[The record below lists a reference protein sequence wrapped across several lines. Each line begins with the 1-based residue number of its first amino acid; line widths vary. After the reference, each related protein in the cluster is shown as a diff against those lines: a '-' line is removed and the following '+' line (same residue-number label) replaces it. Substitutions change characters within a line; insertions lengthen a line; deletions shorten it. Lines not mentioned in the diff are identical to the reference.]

1 MAELQNITNK
11 TTPEGKGFRT
21 LYQAAFGV
29 VTTFLAGLWGIPG
42 VPEYVTA
49 FARNEG
55 VSFLLFLL
63 AFVGIPAGL
72 LAYFQNRRG
81 K

>member
-1 MAELQNITNK
+1 MADLQNITNK
-11 TTPEGKGFRT
+11 ETPEGKGFRT

-29 VTTFLAGLWGIPG
+29 VTAFFAGLWGIPG

-55 VSFLLFLL
+55 VGFLIFLLG
-63 AFVGIPAGL
+63 FVGIPAGL
-72 LAYFQNRRG
+72 LAFFMNRKG